1 MDKMLIERCIKV
13 KLKEK
18 IIGALSILILSII
31 FLVARYIINHN
42 KEEEYKEV
50 FLDEQQYFQSQN
62 SKGNGENE
70 NTENKDS
77 NKDSNKKDSENQEN
91 INDNKIV
98 VDIKG
103 AVKAPK
109 EYELKAGS
117 RVRDLIEIAGGLT
130 PEADEEKIYFS
141 KILEDEQC
149 IKIYKIG
156 EEVLDSEIEVEE
168 QQEKDTGAVDS
179 KGKINI
185 NKATVDE
192 LMTIPGIGQVKAQ
205 SIVDYRNENGKF
217 NSVDELTNITG
228 IGVKTLEKLR
238 DKVDIK

>member
-31 FLVARYIINHN
+31 FLVAGYIINHN

-50 FLDEQQYFQSQN
+50 FLDEQQYFQGQN

-77 NKDSNKKDSENQEN
+77 NKKDSENQEN
-91 INDNKIV
+91 INHSKIV

-130 PEADEEKIYFS
+130 LEADEEKIYFS

-168 QQEKDTGAVDS
+168 QQEKGTGAVDS

>member
-31 FLVARYIINHN
+31 FLVAGYIINHN

-62 SKGNGENE
+62 SKGNGEDE

-77 NKDSNKKDSENQEN
+77 NNKDSENQEN
-91 INDNKIV
+91 INDSKIV

-168 QQEKDTGAVDS
+168 QQEKGTGAVDS

>member
-1 MDKMLIERCIKV
+1 M

-31 FLVARYIINHN
+31 FLVAGYIINHN

-91 INDNKIV
+91 INGSKIV

-168 QQEKDTGAVDS
+168 QQEKGTGAVDS

>member
-1 MDKMLIERCIKV
+1 M

-31 FLVARYIINHN
+31 FLVAGYIINHN

-50 FLDEQQYFQSQN
+50 FVNDQQYLQGKNTQN
-62 SKGNGENE
+62 GGENE
-70 NTENKDS
+70 NNENKE
-77 NKDSNKKDSENQEN
+77 SENQEN
-91 INDNKIV
+91 VDNGKIV

-103 AVKAPK
+103 AVKNPK
-109 EYELKAGS
+109 EYELKEGS
-117 RVRDLIEIAGGLT
+117 RIRDLIEIAGGLT
-130 PEADEEKIYFS
+130 AEADEEKIYFS

-156 EEVLDSEIEVEE
+156 EEVLDSEIEAQG
-168 QQEKDTGAVDS
+168 QQEKGTGTVDS
-179 KGKINI
+179 KGMINI
-185 NKATVDE
+185 NKATVEE
-192 LMTIPGIGQVKAQ
+192 LMTIPGIGQTKAQ

-217 NSVDELTNITG
+217 KSVDELTNITG
-228 IGVKTLEKLR
+228 IGAKTLEKLR

>member
-1 MDKMLIERCIKV
+1 M

-31 FLVARYIINHN
+31 FLVAGYIINHN

-62 SKGNGENE
+62 SKGNGEDE

-77 NKDSNKKDSENQEN
+77 NNKDSENQEN
-91 INDNKIV
+91 INDSKIV

-168 QQEKDTGAVDS
+168 QQEKGTGAVDS

>member
-1 MDKMLIERCIKV
+1 M

-31 FLVARYIINHN
+31 FLVAGYIINHN

-50 FLDEQQYFQSQN
+50 FLDEQQYFQSKN

-217 NSVDELTNITG
+217 KSVDELTNITG

>member
-31 FLVARYIINHN
+31 FLVAGYIINHN

-77 NKDSNKKDSENQEN
+77 NNKDSENQEN
-91 INDNKIV
+91 INDSKIV

-168 QQEKDTGAVDS
+168 QQEKGTGAVDS

-238 DKVDIK
+238 DKVDIKWVLV

>member
-31 FLVARYIINHN
+31 FLVAGYIINHN

-50 FLDEQQYFQSQN
+50 FLDEQHYFQGQN

-70 NTENKDS
+70 NTENKSS
-77 NKDSNKKDSENQEN
+77 NNKDSENQEN
-91 INDNKIV
+91 INHSKIV

-109 EYELKAGS
+109 EYELEAGS

-156 EEVLDSEIEVEE
+156 EEVLDSEIEAEG
-168 QQEKDTGAVDS
+168 QQEKGTGAVDS

-217 NSVDELTNITG
+217 NSIDELTNITG

>member
-1 MDKMLIERCIKV
+1 MDKMLIKRCIKV

-31 FLVARYIINHN
+31 FLVAGYIINHN

-50 FLDEQQYFQSQN
+50 FLDEQQYFQGQN

-77 NKDSNKKDSENQEN
+77 ENQEK
-91 INDNKIV
+91 ISDSKIV

-103 AVKAPK
+103 AVKDPK

-156 EEVLDSEIEVEE
+156 EEVLDSEIEVEG
-168 QQEKDTGAVDS
+168 QQEKSTGAVDS

-205 SIVDYRNENGKF
+205 SIVDYRNKNGKF

>member
-31 FLVARYIINHN
+31 FLVAGYIINHN

-50 FLDEQQYFQSQN
+50 FLDEQQYFQGQN

-70 NTENKDS
+70 NTENKAS
-77 NKDSNKKDSENQEN
+77 NNKDSENKEN
-91 INDNKIV
+91 INHSKIV

-109 EYELKAGS
+109 EYELQAGS

-156 EEVLDSEIEVEE
+156 EEVLDSEIEAEG
-168 QQEKDTGAVDS
+168 QQEKGTGAIDS

-217 NSVDELTNITG
+217 NSIDELTNITG

>member
-1 MDKMLIERCIKV
+1 MDKMLIKRCIKV

-31 FLVARYIINHN
+31 FLVAGYIINHN

-50 FLDEQQYFQSQN
+50 FLDEQQYFQGQN

-77 NKDSNKKDSENQEN
+77 ENQEK
-91 INDNKIV
+91 ISDSKIV

-103 AVKAPK
+103 AVKDPK

-156 EEVLDSEIEVEE
+156 EEVLDSEIEVEG
-168 QQEKDTGAVDS
+168 QQEKSTGAVDS

-205 SIVDYRNENGKF
+205 SIVD
-217 NSVDELTNITG
+217 
-228 IGVKTLEKLR
+228 
-238 DKVDIK
+238 KVDIK

>member
-1 MDKMLIERCIKV
+1 M

-31 FLVARYIINHN
+31 FLVAGYIINHN

-50 FLDEQQYFQSQN
+50 FLDEQQYFQGQN

-77 NKDSNKKDSENQEN
+77 NKKDSENQEN
-91 INDNKIV
+91 INHSKIV

-130 PEADEEKIYFS
+130 LEADEEKIYFS

-168 QQEKDTGAVDS
+168 QQEKGTGAVDS

>member
-31 FLVARYIINHN
+31 FLVAGYIINHN
-42 KEEEYKEV
+42 REEEYKEV
-50 FLDEQQYFQSQN
+50 FLDEQQYLQGQN

-70 NTENKDS
+70 NTENKAS
-77 NKDSNKKDSENQEN
+77 NNKDSENQEN
-91 INDNKIV
+91 INDSKIV

-130 PEADEEKIYFS
+130 SEADEEKIYFS

-156 EEVLDSEIEVEE
+156 EEVLDSEIEAES
-168 QQEKDTGAVDS
+168 QQEKATGAVDS

>member
-31 FLVARYIINHN
+31 FLVAGYIINHN

-77 NKDSNKKDSENQEN
+77 NNKDSENQEN
-91 INDNKIV
+91 VNDSKIV

>member
-1 MDKMLIERCIKV
+1 MLIERCIKV

-31 FLVARYIINHN
+31 FLVAGYIINHN

-77 NKDSNKKDSENQEN
+77 NNKDSENQEN
-91 INDNKIV
+91 VNDSKIV

-168 QQEKDTGAVDS
+168 QQEKGTGAVDS

>member
-31 FLVARYIINHN
+31 FLVAGYIINHN

-217 NSVDELTNITG
+217 KSVDELTNITG

>member
-1 MDKMLIERCIKV
+1 MDKMLIKRCIKV

-18 IIGALSILILSII
+18 IVGALSILILSII
-31 FLVARYIINHN
+31 FLVAGYIINNN
-42 KEEEYKEV
+42 KKEEYKEV
-50 FLDEQQYFQSQN
+50 FLDEQQYFQGQN
-62 SKGNGENE
+62 SKGDGENE
-70 NTENKDS
+70 NIEN
-77 NKDSNKKDSENQEN
+77 KDSENQEK
-91 INDNKIV
+91 ISDSKIV

-103 AVKAPK
+103 AVKEPK

-156 EEVLDSEIEVEE
+156 EEVLDSEIEVEG
-168 QQEKDTGAVDS
+168 QQEKSTEAVDS

-205 SIVDYRNENGKF
+205 SIVDYRNKNGKF

>member
-31 FLVARYIINHN
+31 FLVAGYIINHN

-77 NKDSNKKDSENQEN
+77 NKKDSENQEN
-91 INDNKIV
+91 INHSKIV

-168 QQEKDTGAVDS
+168 QQEKGTGAVDS

>member
-31 FLVARYIINHN
+31 FLVAGYIINHN

-50 FLDEQQYFQSQN
+50 LLDEQQYFQSQN

-168 QQEKDTGAVDS
+168 QQEKGTGAVDS

-185 NKATVDE
+185 NKAT
-192 LMTIPGIGQVKAQ
+192 
-205 SIVDYRNENGKF
+205 
-217 NSVDELTNITG
+217 
-228 IGVKTLEKLR
+228 
-238 DKVDIK
+238 

>member
-1 MDKMLIERCIKV
+1 M

-31 FLVARYIINHN
+31 FLVAGYIINHN

-77 NKDSNKKDSENQEN
+77 NKQDSENQEN
-91 INDNKIV
+91 VNDSKIV

-168 QQEKDTGAVDS
+168 QQEKGTGAVDS

-238 DKVDIK
+238 DKVDIKWVLV

>member
-1 MDKMLIERCIKV
+1 M

-31 FLVARYIINHN
+31 FLVAGYIINHN

-77 NKDSNKKDSENQEN
+77 NKDSNKKNSENQEN

-238 DKVDIK
+238 DKVDIKWVLV

>member
-31 FLVARYIINHN
+31 FLVAGYIINHN

-50 FLDEQQYFQSQN
+50 FIDEQQYFQSQN

-77 NKDSNKKDSENQEN
+77 NKDSNKKNSENQEN

-156 EEVLDSEIEVEE
+156 EEVLDSEIEVEK
-168 QQEKDTGAVDS
+168 QQEKGTGAVDS

>member
-18 IIGALSILILSII
+18 IIGALSILILSVI
-31 FLVARYIINHN
+31 FLVAGYIINHN

-168 QQEKDTGAVDS
+168 QQEKDTGDVDS

>member
-1 MDKMLIERCIKV
+1 M

-31 FLVARYIINHN
+31 FLVAGYIINHN

-217 NSVDELTNITG
+217 KSVDKLTNITG